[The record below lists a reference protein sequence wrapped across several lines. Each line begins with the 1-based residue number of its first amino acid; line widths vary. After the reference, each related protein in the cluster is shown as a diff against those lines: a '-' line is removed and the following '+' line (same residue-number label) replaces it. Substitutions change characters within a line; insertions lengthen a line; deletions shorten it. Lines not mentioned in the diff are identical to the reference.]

1 MNTEEALLAF
11 ITWLVAI
18 KSKYFFTNNYYNDL
32 LKLIIDNLL
41 KPHKVPKDIYQSMKM
56 MSALTLKYEK
66 IDVCPDNCMLF

>member
-1 MNTEEALLAF
+1 MNTEVALLAF

-41 KPHKVPKDIYQSMKM
+41 KPHKLPKDIYQSMKM

-66 IDVCPDNCMLF
+66 TDVCPDNCMLF